1 MLKGM
6 GLAVL
11 AFLLVGCGVLGSSQE
26 SLPVKGLVVTEAQL
40 DGPATPELEAHII
53 AQLEACNT
61 FFGVE
66 GAEAKR
72 KAEKAFFWTV
82 VGVVSGSV
90 IIPALTTANAAANAP
105 WISMFG
111 SISGA
116 SVAAVNH
123 ADNFGIGTRSTLQGI
138 IAVGGYI
145 REPLAVALDVSKT
158 YRERSAAA
166 AKVHMA
172 CSMPF
177 VVPGYLQPLPAAQPA
192 AADGA
197 GGA

>member
-1 MLKGM
+1 MLKGI
-6 GLAVL
+6 GVGA
-11 AFLLVGCGVLGSSQE
+11 LVGLLAGCGTFGTTQKSMPDQ
-26 SLPVKGLVVTEAQL
+26 GQVVTQAQL
-40 DGPATPELEAHII
+40 DGLATPELEARII

-61 FFGVE
+61 FFGIE

-72 KAEKAFFWTV
+72 KAEKAFLWTV

-90 IIPALTTANAAANAP
+90 ITPVLTTANAAANAP

-116 SVAAVNH
+116 SSALVNH
-123 ADNFGIGTRSTLQGI
+123 ADNFGIGTRSTVQGI

-145 REPLAVALDVSKT
+145 EEPLAVALDVSKT

-177 VVPGYLQPLPAAQPA
+177 VVPGYPQPLPAAKPA
-192 AADGA
+192 PADGA
-197 GGA
+197 GGS

>member
-1 MLKGM
+1 MLKGI
-6 GLAVL
+6 GIGALVG
-11 AFLLVGCGVLGSSQE
+11 LLVGCGNFATTQKSTPDQE
-26 SLPVKGLVVTEAQL
+26 QQVALAQL
-40 DGPATPELEAHII
+40 DGLATPEQEERII

-61 FFGVE
+61 FFGIE

-72 KAEKAFFWTV
+72 KAEKAFFWTA
-82 VGVVSGSV
+82 VGVLSGSV
-90 IIPALTTANAAANAP
+90 ITPALTTANAAANAP

-116 SVAAVNH
+116 SSALVNH
-123 ADNFGIGTRSTLQGI
+123 ADNVGIGARSTLQGI
-138 IAVGGYI
+138 IAVAEYV

-158 YRERSAAA
+158 SRERFAAA

-177 VVPGYLQPLPAAQPA
+177 VVPGYPQPLPAAKPA
-192 AADGA
+192 PADGA
-197 GGA
+197 GGS